1 MRHFLPRLVRYL
13 IAIAIGNAI
22 YFAVL
27 TRLPVWARHE
37 PFRLDWGVAID
48 FAICVAVYVVI
59 RLIR

>member
-1 MRHFLPRLVRYL
+1 MKHFLPRLLRYL

-27 TRLPVWARHE
+27 MRLPVWAQHE
-37 PFRLDWGVAID
+37 PFRLDWGVAVD
-48 FAICVAVYVVI
+48 FAICVACYVVI